1 LDKTS
6 PDELRRML
14 REAEDTLINLN
25 RELELRVDEK
35 TRELRRSEIMYSTL
49 IDSMV
54 DVICTYSCE
63 GIVTFI
69 SPGVSDWGYTPED
82 IIGHHIA
89 EFIHPEDLQS
99 AMNDLRRTVSTGQEF
114 PSEFRILTRDGS
126 DIHIEETGKVQLDS
140 GNVVG
145 VTSVLRDVNK
155 RKDVEQE
162 LERNRERLEELVA
175 ARTEELNANTEKLV
189 IEVSERKAAE
199 ERISHLN
206 QVLRAVRNVNHLIT
220 VERSREA
227 LLQGICNNLVETRGY
242 QDVIIF
248 LIDIAGAYETYAYGG
263 FGFRTSRFS
272 DEFEKARTSPCMA
285 KSLDTRKVWVSDP
298 ERSLCI
304 HCPMANQNE
313 EDRYI
318 MGVGLVH
325 EDRLYGSLIVT
336 RIGTVVPDRE
346 EETLFGELADDI
358 GFALSNLEQEDKRRQ
373 AEEELIQSE
382 NRYRALF
389 ENSGA
394 AILFM
399 EEHTFIDCNRKTLE
413 MFRCQRDDI
422 IGKPLCKFAP
432 EYQQDG
438 QSSTDKAQEMIHS
451 AIKGKPQ
458 FFQWTATRIDGSDF
472 LAEVSL
478 NAVEI
483 RGRNYIQA
491 MIMDITARGLAELA
505 LMKSEEKYR
514 SLSENVPVALFRSN
528 PAGDGVFISANPTM
542 ARMFGYDSVDD
553 LINRPSSEIFLEKGH
568 REELL
573 RTICEEGY
581 ISDYV
586 MRLRRRDGSEFWA
599 SIFARPFIPDDDP
612 DTEMMIDGI
621 ISDITDR
628 VSAGEELRSSYEKLR
643 TTIDGTVCAMGLLVD
658 MKDPYTSGHQRDVA
672 RLAGAIAGE
681 MSLEGNVVDAIKV
694 AGVLHD
700 LGKLSIPSEI
710 LSKPGPMNE
719 LEMTLMKT
727 HPRAGYDILKTID
740 FPWPVADIVLQ
751 HHERLDGSGYPQ
763 GLSGDEI
770 SVEARILAVADV
782 IEAISS
788 HRPYRAS
795 RGIEVALDHIET
807 ETGRLYDSE
816 VVRHCLTLFRDREFR
831 LTEDGHKTREQAELF
846 F

>member
-1 LDKTS
+1 MDKTS

-35 TRELRRSEIMYSTL
+35 TRELRRSELMYSTL
-49 IDSMV
+49 IDSIV

-63 GIVTFI
+63 GIITFI
-69 SPGVSDWGYTPED
+69 SPGVFDWGYTPED

-89 EFIHPEDLQS
+89 EFIHPADLKS
-99 AMNDLRRTVSTGQEF
+99 MMNNLRRTLSTGEEF

-126 DIHIEETGKVQLDS
+126 AIHIEETGKVQRDKDKI
-140 GNVVG
+140 VG
-145 VTSVLRDVNK
+145 ITSVFRDVNK

-162 LERNRERLEELVA
+162 LEIHRERLEELVA
-175 ARTEELNANTEKLV
+175 ARTEELNTSTENLKKE
-189 IEVSERKAAE
+189 INERKAAE
-199 ERISHLN
+199 ERIIHLN
-206 QVLRAVRNVNHLIT
+206 QVLRAIRNVNHLIT

-242 QDVIIF
+242 QDVLIV
-248 LIDIAGAYETYAYGG
+248 LIDIAGAFETSAYGG
-263 FGFRTSRFS
+263 FGLHATMFT
-272 DEFEKARTSPCMA
+272 DEFEKARTSPCVA
-285 KSLDTRKVWVSDP
+285 KSLDERKVWVSDP
-298 ERSLCI
+298 ERALCI
-304 HCPMANQNE
+304 HCPMAKQSS

-318 MGVGLVH
+318 MGVGLLH

-336 RIGTVVPDRE
+336 STGSVAPDPQE
-346 EETLFGELADDI
+346 QTLFGELADDI

-399 EEHTFIDCNRKTLE
+399 EEDMYIDCNRKTLE
-413 MFRCQRDDI
+413 MFSCQRNDI
-422 IGKPLCKFAP
+422 IGKPFCKFAP
-432 EYQQDG
+432 EYQPDG
-438 QSSTDKAQEMIHS
+438 QGSRDKAQEMIS
-451 AIKGKPQ
+451 AAIQENPQ
-458 FFQWTATRIDGSDF
+458 FFQWTASRIDGTDF

-483 RGRNYIQA
+483 RGKNYIQA

-505 LMKSEEKYR
+505 LKKSEEKYR
-514 SLSENVPVALFRSN
+514 SLSENVPVALFRSS
-528 PAGDGVFISANPTM
+528 PAGDGIFISANPTM

-553 LINRPSSEIFLEKGH
+553 LIDRPSSEMFLDKEH

-573 RTICEEGY
+573 RTISDEGY
-581 ISDYV
+581 VSDYV

-599 SIFARPFIPDDDP
+599 SIFARPFIPDDEP
-612 DTEMMIDGI
+612 DAVMMIDGI

-628 VSAGEELRSSYEKLR
+628 VSAGEELRQSYERLR
-643 TTIDGTVCAMGLLVD
+643 TTIDGTVSAMGLLVD
-658 MKDPYTSGHQRDVA
+658 MKDPYTSGHQRGVA
-672 RLAGAIAGE
+672 RLAGAIAE
-681 MSLEGNVVDAIKV
+681 DMDLDADVVDAIKV

-719 LEMTLMKT
+719 LEITLMKT
-727 HPRAGYDILKTID
+727 HPKAGYDILKTVE

-763 GLSGDEI
+763 GLSGDDI
-770 SVEARILAVADV
+770 CVEARILAVADV
-782 IEAISS
+782 IEATSS

-795 RGIEVALDHIET
+795 RGIEVALEHIET
-807 ETGRLYDSE
+807 EAGSLYDPE
-816 VVRHCLTLFRDREFR
+816 VVKHCLTLFRDREFR
-831 LTEDGHKTREQAELF
+831 LTKDLDRMEEAAPLF
-846 F
+846 